1 MSFDFYDLPVG
12 EQHDQLVGLLARA
25 VGVHYDQVFL
35 WQAGCFDEHRL
46 PDCASVFRGLFPNP
60 PDQPDQPDQPNQPN
74 QPNQPIQ
81 IVYFDVANQIDMTVS
96 GSNFEA
102 SEMVRNRDV
111 PNGLQLV
118 NHRLVNMPN
127 QANDANH
134 ANHASSDANHANHA
148 NHANPDSV
156 I

>member
-1 MSFDFYDLPVG
+1 MAVVYCVGKQAGCFCVELEVSFDFYDLPVG
-12 EQHDQLVGLLARA
+12 EQHDQLIGLLARA

-46 PDCASVFRGLFPNP
+46 PDCAGVFRGLV
-60 PDQPDQPDQPNQPN
+60 PNQPD

-127 QANDANH
+127 YANH
-134 ANHASSDANHANHA
+134 ANQANQAN
-148 NHANPDSV
+148 NPDLV

>member
-1 MSFDFYDLPVG
+1 MSFDFYDLDVG

-46 PDCASVFRGLFPNP
+46 PDCASVFRGLFPNQ
-60 PDQPDQPDQPNQPN
+60 PDQPDQPD

-96 GSNFEA
+96 GSNFEV

-127 QANDANH
+127 YANH
-134 ANHASSDANHANHA
+134 ANQANQAN
-148 NHANPDSV
+148 NPDLV

>member
-1 MSFDFYDLPVG
+1 MAVVYCVGKQAGCFCVELEVSFDFYDLPVG

-46 PDCASVFRGLFPNP
+46 PDCASVFCGLVPN
-60 PDQPDQPDQPNQPN
+60 QPDQPD
-74 QPNQPIQ
+74 QPIQ

-96 GSNFEA
+96 GSNFEV

-127 QANDANH
+127 QANH
-134 ANHASSDANHANHA
+134 ANQAND
-148 NHANPDSV
+148 PDSV